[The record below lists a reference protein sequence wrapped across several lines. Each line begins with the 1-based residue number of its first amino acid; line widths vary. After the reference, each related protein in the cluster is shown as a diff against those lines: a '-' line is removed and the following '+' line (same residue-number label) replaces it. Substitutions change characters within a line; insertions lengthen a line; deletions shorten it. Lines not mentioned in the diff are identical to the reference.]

1 MHAGRPA
8 DRHERVGRRG
18 TGAPARAGLLALVCV
33 LAGCGGPITD
43 DELQRGI
50 QTLAATAS
58 EGRLVALDAAE
69 DRSKVTFERVA
80 LRDLGED
87 AEHEAEKLNDAQ
99 AKPENAAV
107 KTRAVK
113 LAQDISSA
121 LGDLQVAPADRRIAR
136 RVQLRLDALSKQADA
151 LAGRL

>member
-1 MHAGRPA
+1 
-8 DRHERVGRRG
+8 
-18 TGAPARAGLLALVCV
+18 

>member
-1 MHAGRPA
+1 MRAGRSG
-8 DRHERVGRRG
+8 DLHERVGRRG
-18 TGAPARAGLLALVCV
+18 TRTPARAGLLCLFCV
-33 LAGCGGPITD
+33 FAGCGGPITN

-99 AKPENAAV
+99 AKPENRAV
-107 KTRAVK
+107 KTRAIK

-136 RVQLRLDALSKQADA
+136 HVQLHLDALSKQADA
-151 LAGRL
+151 LMRRL